1 MPGAAVVQQLRRR
14 ISCVAGLDDD
24 PQVLAGDNFG
34 SLQLS
39 GDDGGGIASGVWMRS
54 DQGAPLCFPGSGLVS
69 VKDPKRS
76 AFVFLLALGKVFL
89 CSLMGFS
96 FRVGVVMGAGSGSL
110 AGLLLL
116 PGNSSAGFVS
126 GSPGM
131 ELLET
136 SSSPPSVGLPVF
148 VQRFTSTLA
157 GASWWWVLRL
167 NQGLGS
173 ADGGAEDLCFD
184 LAFGARR
191 TESELGKMMNR
202 CSMDLV
208 VILIFFGDIFVKGEM
223 YCAPV

>member
-1 MPGAAVVQQLRRR
+1 
-14 ISCVAGLDDD
+14 
-24 PQVLAGDNFG
+24 
-34 SLQLS
+34 
-39 GDDGGGIASGVWMRS
+39 MRS
-54 DQGAPLCFPGSGLVS
+54 DQGAPLCFPGGGLVS
-69 VKDPKRS
+69 GEDPKKS
-76 AFVFLLALGKVFL
+76 AFVFLLASGKVFL
-89 CSLMGFS
+89 CSPVGFS
-96 FRVGVVMGAGSGSL
+96 FRVGVDMGAGCGSL

-136 SSSPPSVGLPVF
+136 SSSPPPVGLPMF
-148 VQRFTSTLA
+148 VQRFTSTSA

-173 ADGGAEDLCFD
+173 ADGGAEDLCFN

-191 TESELGKMMNR
+191 TESELGKMMNG

-208 VILIFFGDIFVKGEM
+208 VILIFFGDLLVKGEM

>member
-1 MPGAAVVQQLRRR
+1 
-14 ISCVAGLDDD
+14 
-24 PQVLAGDNFG
+24 
-34 SLQLS
+34 
-39 GDDGGGIASGVWMRS
+39 
-54 DQGAPLCFPGSGLVS
+54 
-69 VKDPKRS
+69 
-76 AFVFLLALGKVFL
+76 
-89 CSLMGFS
+89 
-96 FRVGVVMGAGSGSL
+96 MGAGCGSL

-126 GSPGM
+126 GSLGM

-136 SSSPPSVGLPVF
+136 SSSPPSVGLPMF
-148 VQRFTSTLA
+148 VQRFTSTSA

-191 TESELGKMMNR
+191 TESELGKMMNG

-208 VILIFFGDIFVKGEM
+208 VILIFFGDLFVKGEM